1 VRINTG
7 SAFDLVGKTIVKDR
21 KTISQYISQRTIQ
34 VTLRN
39 NSNEN
44 KSIDVIH
51 NLGTNAKIIS
61 VENVTQPTVDE
72 YNNATFKINIAPN
85 QEIIFSFVERTEY

>member
-1 VRINTG
+1 
-7 SAFDLVGKTIVKDR
+7 
-21 KTISQYISQRTIQ
+21 
-34 VTLRN
+34 
-39 NSNEN
+39 
-44 KSIDVIH
+44 VIH

>member
-1 VRINTG
+1 M
-7 SAFDLVGKTIVKDR
+7 GKTIEKDY
-21 KTISQYISQRTIQ
+21 KAISQKVSQRTIQ

-39 NSNEN
+39 NSAET
-44 KSIDVIH
+44 KAIDVIH

-72 YNNATFKINIAPN
+72 YNKATFKINIAPN